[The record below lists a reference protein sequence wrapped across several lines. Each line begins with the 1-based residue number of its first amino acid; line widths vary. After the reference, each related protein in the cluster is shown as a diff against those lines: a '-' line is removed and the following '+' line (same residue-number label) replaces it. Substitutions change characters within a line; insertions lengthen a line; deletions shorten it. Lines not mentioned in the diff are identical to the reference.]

1 MSYYCYMLLCANG
14 GYYTGWTTDP
24 LRRLKQHNAGRGA
37 RYTRMNAPTEL
48 VYVEE
53 VADHSAALKREAQ
66 IKLLKHPKK
75 VSLVNDTSLN
85 ILPSLLHASE
95 QESEAST
102 PLPNALNHV
111 N

>member
-24 LRRLKQHNAGRGA
+24 LRRLKQHNSGRGA
-37 RYTRMNAPTEL
+37 RYTRMNAPSEL

-53 VADHSAALKREAQ
+53 VADHSAALKREAE

-75 VSLVNDTSLN
+75 VALVSDTSRN
-85 ILPSLLHASE
+85 ILPTLLSLGKEEPS
-95 QESEAST
+95 AST
-102 PLPNALNHV
+102 S
-111 N
+111 

>member
-37 RYTRMNAPTEL
+37 RYTRMNAPSEL

-53 VADHSAALKREAQ
+53 VSDLSTALKRERE
-66 IKLLKHPKK
+66 IKRFEHPKK
-75 VSLVNDTSLN
+75 AALVSDTTRN
-85 ILPSLLHASE
+85 IVRSLLSVCE
-95 QESEAST
+95 DESPEST
-102 PLPNALNHV
+102 G
-111 N
+111 